1 MPDEDEPSL
10 RKTTAD
16 IRAELEAFTGA
27 DWSRLRAIA
36 SVKALGVV
44 GWAWNDLLHE
54 AMTKLLAGERTCPV
68 GVHPVTMLARV
79 MQSVASNERESGY
92 ASPFEPDE
100 VDHVDRLERESGA
113 PAVAGTAV
121 ADPFTQVAV
130 IETAAAMDKAF
141 AGDEEMQLL
150 ATAWAMGLR
159 GAEAATELGWDQKR
173 FEAVR
178 QRFLRRIRDF
188 RPDWSDRDEHHA

>member
-1 MPDEDEPSL
+1 MPAEDEPNL
-10 RKTTAD
+10 RKTTTE
-16 IRAELEAFTGA
+16 IRAELEALTGA
-27 DWSRLRAIA
+27 DWARLRTIA
-36 SVKALGVV
+36 SSRVLGLV

-68 GVHPVTMLARV
+68 GVHSVVMLSMA
-79 MQSVASNERESGY
+79 MQSIASNERESDH

-100 VDHVDRLERESGA
+100 VDHLDDLARESGA

-121 ADPFTQVAV
+121 ADTFTQVAV
-130 IETAAAMDKAF
+130 LETAAALDKAF
-141 AGDEEMQLL
+141 AGDEEIQLL
-150 ATAWAMGLR
+150 ATAWAIGLR
-159 GAEAATELGWDQKR
+159 GGEAAKELGWNHQR

-188 RPDWSDRDEHHA
+188 RPDWSDNDDDKK

>member
-1 MPDEDEPSL
+1 MPDKDEPTL

-16 IRAELEAFTGA
+16 IRAELEAFTAA

-36 SVKALGVV
+36 WVKALGMV
-44 GWAWNDLLHE
+44 GWAWNDLLQE

-68 GVHPVTMLARV
+68 GVHPVTMLASV
-79 MQSVASNERESGY
+79 MQSVASNERVSAQ

-100 VDHVDRLERESGA
+100 VDHVDKLERESGS

-130 IETAAAMDKAF
+130 LETAEAMDKAF
-141 AGDEEMQLL
+141 AGDEEIQLL
-150 ATAWAMGLR
+150 AMAWAMGLR
-159 GAEAATELGWDQKR
+159 GAEAASELGWDLKR

-178 QRFLRRIRDF
+178 QRFLRRIHDF
-188 RPDWSDRDEHHA
+188 RPDWSDRDDNCA